1 MRIPAGLSRILTE
14 IAPERI
20 NDGTEQ
26 ILDVLFKIN
35 TVLREIN
42 SIDFCN
48 PLGYI
53 LTKAMPPGGVIEGK
67 LLKFGTSITKFIN
80 NIENKLTPGKL
91 PGETEEQY
99 RARLLSYQSA
109 LEEIRL
115 ALEDI
120 VPPDDLVD
128 IIPGGGGIVK
138 TIQQINLA
146 LVATSD
152 TIGAAADPTQLI
164 ITKVT
169 LLKSFAR
176 KLIPFMS
183 PINIANN
190 IISRNAEELNKKLAG
205 IIQPQ
210 RFKESVGFLIRQVQ
224 TVDRAIAQIQK
235 IVKLINSIL
244 RIINVL
250 IKVYKFIKKILK
262 RLNTPIAVG
271 GGGSPV
277 ISQTNASTNT
287 QADTLSAFTVFINDL
302 EKMIDTI
309 SDFLSGVVLLEVG
322 RIRKEILRILTGL
335 NILYKNLRDCSFT
348 SGDAGLLDAVQGGID
363 SLNNSLATLDEL
375 FPTAQY
381 GNAILPS
388 VYNGYAIDIIK
399 EEVTDEGISLLRR
412 RVVVADQRG
421 VIQYEGRGTY
431 ATDDQVLI
439 KEGQFYID
447 KQGQTGTSDQGND
460 SPTDQDITDIVTQIG
475 YNPDNTID
483 GPVTPD

>member
-20 NDGTEQ
+20 NDSTEK

-35 TVLREIN
+35 SVLREIN

-53 LTKAMPPGGVIEGK
+53 LTKAMPPGGLLESK
-67 LLKFGTSITKFIN
+67 LLKYGTDITKFVN

-99 RARLLSYQSA
+99 RARLLSYQSS

-128 IIPGGGGIVK
+128 IIPGGSGIVK

-146 LVATSD
+146 LVTTSD
-152 TIGAAADPTQLI
+152 TIGVAADPTQSI

-169 LLKSFAR
+169 LLRSFAR
-176 KLIPFMS
+176 KLTPFMS

-190 IISRNAEELNKKLAG
+190 IISNNADELNKKLAG
-205 IIQPQ
+205 VIRPE
-210 RFKESVGFLIRQVQ
+210 RFKESVGVIIKQVQ
-224 TVDRAIAQIQK
+224 TVDRAIVQIQR
-235 IVKLINSIL
+235 IVKLMNSIL

-262 RLNTPIAVG
+262 RLNTPLAVG

-287 QADTLSAFTVFINDL
+287 QADTLSTATVFINDL
-302 EKMIDTI
+302 EKLVDTI
-309 SDFLSGVVLLEVG
+309 SNFLTRVVLLEVG

-335 NILYKNLRDCSFT
+335 NILYKNLRECNYT
-348 SGDAGLLDAVQGGID
+348 SGDAGLLNAVQGGID

-388 VYNGYAIDIIK
+388 VYNGYTIDIIK
-399 EEVTDEGISLLRR
+399 EEVVDEGISLLRR

-421 VIQYEGRGTY
+421 IIQYEGKGTY

-447 KQGQTGTSDQGND
+447 KQGQTGTSNQGND
-460 SPTDQDITDIVTQIG
+460 SPTDQDVTDIITQIG
-475 YNPDNTID
+475 YNPDNTIN